1 LVEHLSYHITPT
13 PASKLQKHFFQNSAS
28 VSSIRQHSENVTT
41 VPLTP
46 TFEAGAAYIHGSPTR
61 DLVITSGHVSN
72 SALKLPS
79 NWEQNHI
86 LVKHF
91 VRHKLFPKVKFITT
105 DAELCYTGEF
115 LLFVGKLFSFPKKD
129 YYNKIVFCKYVK
141 AQNV

>member
-1 LVEHLSYHITPT
+1 LVEHLSYQVSPTPT
-13 PASKLQKHFFQNSAS
+13 SKHQKHCFQNSAS
-28 VSSIRQHSENVTT
+28 VPSIRLHSENVSK
-41 VPLTP
+41 VALTP
-46 TFEAGAAYIHGSPTR
+46 TFEAGSAYLHGSHNR
-61 DLVITSGHVSN
+61 DLVNTSGHVSN

-115 LLFVGKLFSFPKKD
+115 LLFVAILLSF
-129 YYNKIVFCKYVK
+129 
-141 AQNV
+141 